1 MRLSDFKTN
10 AEVLAEDLASDPESR
25 AAWERTTLA
34 RTVSLVVLRY
44 RTEHGLSQTGLAKRL
59 GMSQQRVARLEL
71 GEDDPTIDTLM
82 QLSSG
87 IGVEFKIHIRPNM
100 PLDVVAVGV

>member
-10 AEVLAEDLASDPESR
+10 AEVLAEDLASDPEFR

-44 RTEHGLSQTGLAKRL
+44 RTEHSQTGLAKRL

-82 QLSSG
+82 QPSSG
-87 IGVEFKIHIRPNM
+87 LGVEFKIHIRPNM
-100 PLDVVAVGV
+100 PPDVVAVGV

>member
-10 AEVLAEDLASDPESR
+10 AEVLAGDLASDPGFR
-25 AAWERTTLA
+25 AVWERTALA
-34 RTVSLVVLRY
+34 RAVSLVVLRY
-44 RTEHGLSQTGLAKRL
+44 RTEHGLSQTGLARRV

-87 IGVEFKIHIRPNM
+87 LGVEFKIHIRPNI

>member
-1 MRLSDFKTN
+1 MRLSDFKAN
-10 AEVLAEDLASDPESR
+10 AEVIAEDLASDPEFR
-25 AAWERTTLA
+25 AAWERTALA
-34 RTVSLVVLRY
+34 RAVSLIVLRY
-44 RTEHGLSQTGLAKRL
+44 RTECGLSQTGLARRL
-59 GMSQQRVARLEL
+59 GMSQQRIARLEL

-100 PLDVVAVGV
+100 PPDVVAVGV